1 MALVVSL
8 WLLLGPP
15 DRGDHPVWVIRGGY
29 DSRGTCETFRE
40 RNPNP
45 HWLLCATV
53 GGPVLEPSAQ
63 TAVHGAPPAVSGFR
77 DFPPGAL
84 ERARPT
90 AESTPNGR
98 REAGTPVR

>member
-29 DSRGTCETFRE
+29 DSQGTCETFRE

-45 HWLLCATV
+45 HWLLCATI
-53 GGPVLEPSAQ
+53 GEPSAQ
-63 TAVHGAPPAVSGFR
+63 TAAHGPLPAVSGFR
-77 DFPPGAL
+77 SFPAGAL
-84 ERARPT
+84 ERARPP
-90 AESTPNGR
+90 AESIR
-98 REAGTPVR
+98 K